1 MDVGKLS
8 KLSVF
13 SKLSKEEA
21 SSVAGLFEK
30 KVYKAGET
38 LSVEGE
44 PQSKAFIIES
54 GEVRR
59 LKRNPESHEQVELE
73 KLSSGDNAGFLHIF
87 GQDPC
92 FATIQSVGDATVWEL
107 SHENFSK
114 WVLAHAE
121 AGFALL
127 QSLAHQV
134 RAQSKVIH
142 SLGKGD
148 GQKDGV
154 LRVIFYETKKW
165 VVDAFDSQKK
175 ELGLDWLE
183 IKYVSQRLSID
194 TAIMASGFQAVCC
207 FVNDTVDAN
216 VTKTLS
222 QLGVKLVALRC
233 AGFDRVDLKMTEAL
247 GLTVARVPA
256 YSPYAV
262 AEHAI
267 ALLLTLNRKTHKA
280 YNRTREGNFGL
291 DGLLGTDLYSKT
303 AGVVGTGKIGQ
314 CLVNILLGFGCK
326 VLCYDVFVNKELAA
340 RPGVTYVDLDTLF
353 QQSDF
358 ISLHAPLTE
367 QTKYMV
373 NAESLKKMK
382 KNCIL
387 INTSRGALVDTKAL
401 VEALE
406 KERIAGAGLDVYE
419 GEKDYFFQDKSIEDK
434 EIADDT
440 LRALLALK
448 NVILTG
454 HQAFFT
460 SEAVNNIAKT
470 TLENIKT
477 WKDGK
482 QGRDHP
488 NAVHA

>member
-8 KLSVF
+8 HLSVF
-13 SKLSKEEA
+13 SKLGKEDA

-44 PQSKAFIIES
+44 PQVKAFVIES

-59 LKRNPESHEQVELE
+59 LKRNPESNEQVEIE
-73 KLSSGDNAGFLHIF
+73 KLSLGDNAGFLHIF
-87 GQDPC
+87 GKDPC
-92 FATIQSVGDATVWEL
+92 FATIQSVGDVTVWEL

-114 WVLAHAE
+114 WVLAHPE

-127 QSLAHQV
+127 QSLALQV
-134 RAQSKVIH
+134 RAQSKVIR

-148 GQKDGV
+148 GQKEGV
-154 LRVIFYETKKW
+154 LRVLFYDTKKW

-247 GLTVARVPA
+247 GLTVVRVPA

-291 DGLLGTDLYSKT
+291 DGLLGTDLYGKT

-340 RPGVTYVDLDTLF
+340 RQGVTYVDLDTLF

-367 QTKYMV
+367 QTKYMI

-382 KNCIL
+382 KHCIL
-387 INTSRGALVDTKAL
+387 INTSRGGLVDTKAL

-406 KERIAGAGLDVYE
+406 KEQIAGAGLDVYE

-434 EIADDT
+434 QIEDET
-440 LRALLALK
+440 LRTLLALK